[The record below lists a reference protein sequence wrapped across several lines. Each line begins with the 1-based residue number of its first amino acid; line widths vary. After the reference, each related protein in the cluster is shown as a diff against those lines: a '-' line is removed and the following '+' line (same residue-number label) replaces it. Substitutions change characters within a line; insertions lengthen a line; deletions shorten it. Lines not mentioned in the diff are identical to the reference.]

1 MTREEKKLRRRQNLL
16 MALCI
21 FIIIVVWVAA
31 LLLNCNVYAAS
42 ESVEAVSESDTLTT
56 VLAIIGSC
64 WVSWKLVCC
73 IEWLDTPRT
82 NKKGE
87 KACANT
93 TLPVHRLSLIRAKHT

>member
-56 VLAIIGSC
+56 VLAIIGAF
-64 WVSWKLVCC
+64 WVAWFLMRV
-73 IEWLDTPRT
+73 IEWLDTPR
-82 NKKGE
+82 KQEKGE
-87 KACANT
+87 PK
-93 TLPVHRLSLIRAKHT
+93 